1 MVVIDASAPFLWVCT
16 LMPDR
21 SSYCGTMVHWSVL
34 GTSTVYWRVSGLK
47 CCISWPFTLMPVRR
61 PPGWL
66 GGDVDDRDYMLD
78 EVSETPR
85 GNDVDGVSVG
95 HALGFR
101 RGDDGHLSCF
111 GLVGEY
117 AAIRDGVLSL
127 STVTYLPS
135 ASTYPCACR
144 SVSCSYSVCVPP

>member
-1 MVVIDASAPFLWVCT
+1 MGVHAHAGSFVVLRDDGPLVGPGHLDRVLAGVRVEVLYIVAIHLDAGQTATWVAGG
-16 LMPDR
+16 R
-21 SSYCGTMVHWSVL
+21 
-34 GTSTVYWRVSGLK
+34 
-47 CCISWPFTLMPVRR
+47 
-61 PPGWL
+61 
-66 GGDVDDRDYMLD
+66 GDVDDRDYMLD
-78 EVSETPR
+78 EVSEIPR
-85 GNDVDGVSVG
+85 GNDVDGVPVG
-95 HALGFR
+95 HALGLR

-144 SVSCSYSVCVPP
+144 SASCSYSVCVPP

>member
-1 MVVIDASAPFLWVCT
+1 MGVHAHAGPFVVLRDDGPLVGPGH
-16 LMPDR
+16 LDR
-21 SSYCGTMVHWSVL
+21 VL
-34 GTSTVYWRVSGLK
+34 AGVGLK

-78 EVSETPR
+78 EVSEIPR
-85 GNDVDGVSVG
+85 GNDVDGVPVG
-95 HALGFR
+95 HALGLR